1 MYPVAPAALIL
12 PPKCIFPLLAL
23 KNAREGKSARNFLR
37 NLQRCIRSRAQARFI
52 NGYHRSM
59 PHATP
64 RKSLRRK
71 NADLHGSAP
80 DKSEVALILVDVIN
94 DLDFPEAKQLA
105 RFIPALADSIA
116 RLKRRAKAAGVP
128 VIYVND
134 NFGRWRSDFRALI
147 EHCRK
152 GKSRSL
158 IEKLYPE
165 RDDYFVLKPKHSGF
179 FSTTLETLLRYL
191 GSETLIITGIA
202 GNFCVL
208 FTANDA
214 YMRDYTLIIPSD
226 CTASNSAAENREAL
240 SLMRKFLRADT
251 RPSGKIR
258 LPKART
264 K

>member
-1 MYPVAPAALIL
+1 
-12 PPKCIFPLLAL
+12 
-23 KNAREGKSARNFLR
+23 
-37 NLQRCIRSRAQARFI
+37 
-52 NGYHRSM
+52 M

-116 RLKRRAKAAGVP
+116 RLKGRAKAAGVP

-179 FSTTLETLLRYL
+179 FSSTLETLLRYL
-191 GSETLIITGIA
+191 GARRLIITGIA

-214 YMRDYTLIIPSD
+214 YMRDYELAIPFD
-226 CTASNSAAENREAL
+226 CVISNTAKENTEAL
-240 SLMRKFLRADT
+240 QLMKRYLKADT
-251 RPSGKIR
+251 RRSQRIIFGKRER
-258 LPKART
+258 LR
-264 K
+264 